1 MIARDPTKIHGIIH
15 AGNKMRDRHLE
26 TLHDQIARFAKDLP
40 GGEAQVEI
48 ELRDGSV
55 LPLESILP
63 EPGFGFVTL
72 RPHSPATE
80 EIVIPIGAIAR
91 LQLRPPEQH
100 PPFGFSKP
108 AAP

>member
-1 MIARDPTKIHGIIH
+1 MPELWVPGAAEPSIDAFVQR
-15 AGNKMRDRHLE
+15 
-26 TLHDQIARFAKDLP
+26 LHDQIERFAKALP

-80 EIVIPIGAIAR
+80 EIVIPVGAIAR
-91 LQLRPPEQH
+91 LQLGAPEQH
-100 PPFGFSKP
+100 PPFGFSKL
-108 AAP
+108 AAA

>member
-1 MIARDPTKIHGIIH
+1 MPELWTPGASEPSIEDFV
-15 AGNKMRDRHLE
+15 DRVLR
-26 TLHDQIARFAKDLP
+26 QITRFAKELP

-55 LPLESILP
+55 IPLESILP

-72 RPHSPATE
+72 RPHGDDKE
-80 EIVIPIGAIAR
+80 EIVIPVGAIAR
-91 LQLRPPEQH
+91 LQLGPPEQH

-108 AAP
+108 GAD

>member
-1 MIARDPTKIHGIIH
+1 MPELWVPGAAVPSIDDFVERIH
-15 AGNKMRDRHLE
+15 A
-26 TLHDQIARFAKDLP
+26 QIERFAKSLP

-48 ELRDGSV
+48 ELSDGSV

-72 RPHSPATE
+72 RPHSPRTE
-80 EIVIPIGAIAR
+80 EIAVPIGAIAR
-91 LQLRPPEQH
+91 LRLAPPEQH

-108 AAP
+108 GAAEPA

>member
-1 MIARDPTKIHGIIH
+1 MPELWVPGAAEPSIDAFVDRIHG
-15 AGNKMRDRHLE
+15 
-26 TLHDQIARFAKDLP
+26 QIERFAKSLP

-72 RPHSPATE
+72 RPHSPPT

-91 LQLRPPEQH
+91 LELGPPEQH

-108 AAP
+108 AA

>member
-1 MIARDPTKIHGIIH
+1 MPELWIPGAAEPSSDVFVERLH
-15 AGNKMRDRHLE
+15 A
-26 TLHDQIARFAKDLP
+26 QIDRFARALP

-72 RPHSPATE
+72 RPHSSPTE
-80 EIVIPIGAIAR
+80 EVVIPVGAISRIR
-91 LQLRPPEQH
+91 LGPPEQH

-108 AAP
+108 S

>member
-1 MIARDPTKIHGIIH
+1 MPELWIPGAAEASSDAFVER
-15 AGNKMRDRHLE
+15 
-26 TLHDQIARFAKDLP
+26 LHSQIERFAKGLP

-72 RPHSPATE
+72 RPHAPQAE
-80 EIVIPIGAIAR
+80 EVVIPIAAIGR
-91 LQLRPPEQH
+91 LRLGPPEQH

-108 AAP
+108 A